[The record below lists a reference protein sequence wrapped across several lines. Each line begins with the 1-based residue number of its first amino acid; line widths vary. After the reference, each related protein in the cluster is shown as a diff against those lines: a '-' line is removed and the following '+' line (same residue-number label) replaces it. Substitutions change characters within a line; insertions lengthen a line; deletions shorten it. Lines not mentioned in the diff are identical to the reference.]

1 MFRVHSTRQIY
12 QYNSIFI
19 IVVIPTT
26 QTELF
31 RKTKS
36 DEICPKFIAL
46 FLLPF
51 AHADILPKDE
61 HLIFNGPGR
70 IVESLLYRLKSTKS
84 NLFTVFIHTI
94 LEYAVL

>member
-26 QTELF
+26 HTELF

-70 IVESLLYRLKSTKS
+70 IVESLQALHRLKS